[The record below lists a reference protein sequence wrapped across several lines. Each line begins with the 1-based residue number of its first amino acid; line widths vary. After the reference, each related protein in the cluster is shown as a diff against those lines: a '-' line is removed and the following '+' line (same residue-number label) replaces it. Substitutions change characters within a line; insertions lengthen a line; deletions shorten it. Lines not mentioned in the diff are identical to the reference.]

1 MDNLDS
7 LLQQPLPE
15 IEDNGFTVQTM
26 QRIKSYQRAKNRI
39 IASIVVLFAA
49 IFALTL
55 PLGQWF
61 SNLTQ
66 VFSFSIPS
74 APSPVISDSLVQA
87 ISSPALATIV
97 CTFAILLGF
106 IFSDNR

>member
-66 VFSFSIPS
+66 VFSF
-74 APSPVISDSLVQA
+74 QY
-87 ISSPALATIV
+87 PALHHPSL
-97 CTFAILLGF
+97 AIRLFKRLV
-106 IFSDNR
+106 RLHWLP